1 MLNNDILES
10 LSKEQ
15 LIGLLQIYS
24 KNWLAMD
31 GAWFQA
37 VEKSRGM
44 DEAMERDR
52 EAWKVFTVAEAR
64 RIKSFLQLP
73 EQAGLEGLEK
83 ALSLRFYANINQVEF
98 IHGENELTY
107 RNVDCFV
114 QSARKRKN
122 MEYHPCKSV
131 GIIEYSDF
139 AKVIDNRISCECVS
153 CYPDITDE
161 SCCCS
166 WKFTLNAG
174 E

>member
-1 MLNNDILES
+1 MISDELLEKM
-10 LSKEQ
+10 SKEELIQ
-15 LIGLLQIYS
+15 LIRIYS

-44 DEAMERDR
+44 DEAMLMDS

-64 RIKSFLQLP
+64 RIKKFLRLP
-73 EQAGLEGLEK
+73 EQAGLDGLAK
-83 ALSLRFYANINQVEF
+83 ALEIRFYANVNNGEIITENNTLIYKNTECF
-98 IHGENELTY
+98 IQT
-107 RNVDCFV
+107 
-114 QSARKRKN
+114 ARKRKN

-131 GIIEYSDF
+131 GIIEYSEF
-139 AKVIDNRISCECVS
+139 AKVIDNRISCECIS
-153 CYPDITDE
+153 CYPDITDN

-166 WKFTLNAG
+166 WKFTL

>member
-1 MLNNDILES
+1 MISDELLENMS
-10 LSKEQ
+10 HEELIQ
-15 LIGLLQIYS
+15 LIRIYS

-44 DEAMERDR
+44 EEAMFMDA

-64 RIKSFLQLP
+64 RIKKFLKLP
-73 EQAGLEGLEK
+73 EQAGLDGLAK
-83 ALSLRFYANINQVEF
+83 ALKTRFYANINT
-98 IHGENELTY
+98 GEIIIENNTLIYKNTE
-107 RNVDCFV
+107 CFV
-114 QSARKRKN
+114 QTARKRKN

-131 GIIEYSDF
+131 GIIEYTEF
-139 AKVIDNRISCECVS
+139 AKIIDNRISCECIS
-153 CYPDITDE
+153 CYPDITDN

-166 WKFTLNAG
+166 WKFTL